1 MIDRYV
7 IRLGSYYNYVLLK
20 NVRQA
25 NAQSVV
31 KTRSQTRIRLVS
43 VLLLTFAYYI
53 AGEHNK
59 STYTYKRSGEIP
71 FFFATRVDTKYNL
84 RTTNSYRK
92 IDEYTCVTMTKS
104 FDRVYLLIVRSYPI
118 PLAVATISYRNT
130 INAPVRV
137 LLHVI
142 YAYMC
147 L

>member
-1 MIDRYV
+1 
-7 IRLGSYYNYVLLK
+7 
-20 NVRQA
+20 
-25 NAQSVV
+25 
-31 KTRSQTRIRLVS
+31 
-43 VLLLTFAYYI
+43 
-53 AGEHNK
+53 
-59 STYTYKRSGEIP
+59 
-71 FFFATRVDTKYNL
+71 
-84 RTTNSYRK
+84 
-92 IDEYTCVTMTKS
+92 MTKS

>member
-71 FFFATRVDTKYNL
+71 FFFLPRV
-84 RTTNSYRK
+84 S
-92 IDEYTCVTMTKS
+92 IQ
-104 FDRVYLLIVRSYPI
+104 
-118 PLAVATISYRNT
+118 NT
-130 INAPVRV
+130 IYERRIRIGKLTSTRALR
-137 LLHVI
+137 
-142 YAYMC
+142 
-147 L
+147 